1 MFKHATER
9 VICNELTDIDY
20 TDPYPTDNEWGV
32 NENYVPSLKP
42 RDQYG
47 QIIGGGVD
55 IKLKSGAYL
64 FLRHSYFH
72 FYDKNFSATNIKG
85 TESTVEL
92 KINF

>member
-20 TDPYPTDNEWGV
+20 TDPYPTDNQWGV
-32 NENYVPSLKP
+32 NENYVPSLKA
-42 RDQYG
+42 REINMDKSLVVEL
-47 QIIGGGVD
+47 ILS
-55 IKLKSGAYL
+55 LKAEL
-64 FLRHSYFH
+64 IFLRHSFFH
-72 FYDKNFSATNIKG
+72 FYDKNFSATNVKG